1 MNVDSLKELGFKK
14 AAWLTLTADLKVEP
28 VFLPQADIDTPGVY
42 FWVQLYP
49 NDTSEI
55 VYIGLYGQ
63 TVRKRFKEHLGGFKH
78 SQSGRLKGKYLT
90 SCLQSNSY
98 FEIYSKPSH
107 SQVITYKSVLGEQV
121 GTVIS
126 TNAQD
131 EIDMLAAFYK
141 EHGRKPVLNKT
152 KGG

>member
-1 MNVDSLKELGFKK
+1 MNVDSLKELGFKQ

-78 SQSGRLKGKYLT
+78 SQSGRTKSSYLI
-90 SCLQSNSY
+90 SCLQSDSY

-107 SQVITYKSVLGEQV
+107 SQVITYQNVLGQQV

-126 TNAQD
+126 TNATD
-131 EIDMLAAFYK
+131 
-141 EHGRKPVLNKT
+141 
-152 KGG
+152 